1 MNKRMIACIG
11 NNSGTSL
18 FYRDLLLATGY
29 ENATDLLYNSICSG
43 EGYIDVLV
51 YPLFFN
57 SRHSIE
63 LIYKVLVR
71 LIEELYKLKNKIVED
86 SFTKNIEKDLLLK
99 HSIISL
105 YTFVKENIEKLDSRI
120 KYIIDEA
127 QLDNGENILDYSNL
141 FDIDEVGDAFRYT
154 FKKDGETVILN
165 DKKHLDVFEHYT
177 KYKKLK
183 NYLEYLIHVYGELYS
198 EYSQGTFTTNL
209 SRKQLRDISIE
220 LPDYEEWHNSSFKQ
234 IKESIRIKYNISSRE
249 LSKAIDIIRQKRFL
263 AVNIGLEIPFKDFS
277 DYFVEKF
284 NEIIQ
289 LVQEEL
295 NSAVPVVKLGKFNCT
310 KETIDN
316 RDKILPFISEFTRED
331 KILFHTFIEV
341 GMLSTKYY
349 DEELENVYNY
359 VSSMIDNWS
368 DEYLYS
374 KFRLVLRGDFK
385 RGLEICGQVSIIDKL
400 KLC

>member
-29 ENATDLLYNSICSG
+29 ENAADLLYNSICSG

-71 LIEELYKLKNKIVED
+71 LIEELYKLKNKIAED

-105 YTFVKENIEKLDSRI
+105 YTFVNENIEKLDSRI
-120 KYIIDEA
+120 KHIIDEA
-127 QLDNGENILDYSNL
+127 QLDNGENILGYSNL
-141 FDIDEVGDAFRYT
+141 FDIDEGGDAFRYT
-154 FKKDGETVILN
+154 FKKDGETVILDGKN
-165 DKKHLDVFEHYT
+165 HLDVYDFYT

-183 NYLEYLIHVYGELYS
+183 NYLEYLIHIYGELYS

-220 LPDYEEWHNSSFKQ
+220 LPDYEEWNNSSFKQ
-234 IKESIRIKYNISSRE
+234 IKESIRIKYNISSSE
-249 LSKAIDIIRQKRFL
+249 LSKAIDIIRKKRFL
-263 AVNIGLEIPFKDFS
+263 AVNIGLEIPFKNFS
-277 DYFVEKF
+277 NYFIQNF
-284 NEIIQ
+284 SQIIQ

-295 NSAVPVVKLGKFNCT
+295 DSAVPVVKLGEFNCT

-316 RDKILPFISEFTRED
+316 RDKILPFISKFTKED
-331 KILFHTFIEV
+331 KCLFHTFIEV

-349 DEELENVYNY
+349 DEELEKVYNY
-359 VSSMIDNWS
+359 IYSIIDYWN

-374 KFRLVLRGDFK
+374 KLRLVLRGDFK
-385 RGLEICGQVSIIDKL
+385 QGLEICGQRTIIEKL
-400 KLC
+400 GL

>member
-29 ENATDLLYNSICSG
+29 ENAADLLYNSICSG

-120 KYIIDEA
+120 KHIIDEA
-127 QLDNGENILDYSNL
+127 ELDNGDNILDYSNL

-154 FKKDGETVILN
+154 FKKDGETVILDGKN
-165 DKKHLDVFEHYT
+165 HLDVYDFYT

-277 DYFVEKF
+277 NYFIQNF
-284 NEIIQ
+284 NKILQ

-295 NSAVPVVKLGKFNCT
+295 DSAVPVAKLGKFNCT

-316 RDKILPFISEFTRED
+316 RDKILPFISKFTKED
-331 KILFHTFIEV
+331 KCLFHTFIEV

-349 DEELENVYNY
+349 DEELEKVYNY
-359 VSSMIDNWS
+359 IYSMIDCWN

-374 KFRLVLRGDFK
+374 KLRLVLRGDFK
-385 RGLEICGQVSIIDKL
+385 QGLEICGQRTIIEKL
-400 KLC
+400 GL

>member
-86 SFTKNIEKDLLLK
+86 SFTKNIEKDLLLT

-105 YTFVKENIEKLDSRI
+105 YAFVKENIEKLDSRI
-120 KYIIDEA
+120 KHIIDEA

-154 FKKDGETVILN
+154 FKKDGETEILK

-183 NYLEYLIHVYGELYS
+183 NYLEYLIYFFGDLYS
-198 EYSQGTFTTNL
+198 EYMQGTFTTNL
-209 SRKQLRDISIE
+209 SRKLLRDISIE
-220 LPDYEEWHNSSFKQ
+220 LPDFIEWQNPSFKQ
-234 IKESIRIKYNISSRE
+234 IKESLMEKYNISSNE
-249 LSKAIDIIRQKRFL
+249 LSKAINIIKEKRFL

-277 DYFVEKF
+277 VFFVQKF

-295 NSAVPVVKLGKFNCT
+295 DSSVPVTKLGKSNCT

-316 RDKILPFISEFTRED
+316 RDKILSFIAHFTKED

-374 KFRLVLRGDFK
+374 KLRLVLRGDFK
-385 RGLEICGQVSIIDKL
+385 RGLEICGQKTIIEKL
-400 KLC
+400 GL

>member
-29 ENATDLLYNSICSG
+29 EKAADLLYKSICSG

-71 LIEELYKLKNKIVED
+71 LIEELYKLKNKIVDD
-86 SFTKNIEKDLLLK
+86 SFTKNIENDILQR
-99 HSIISL
+99 HSIKSL
-105 YTFVKENIEKLDSRI
+105 YTFVKENIGKIDFRI
-120 KYIIDEA
+120 QSIINEGQTDKT
-127 QLDNGENILDYSNL
+127 ENILDFSNL

-165 DKKHLDVFEHYT
+165 DKKHLDVYDHYT
-177 KYKKLK
+177 KYKELK
-183 NYLEYLIHVYGELYS
+183 NYLEYLIHVLSDLYS
-198 EYSQGTFTTNL
+198 EYSQGTFTANL
-209 SRKQLRDISIE
+209 SRKQLIDISIE
-220 LPDYEEWHNSSFKQ
+220 LPNYKEWQNPSFRQ
-234 IKESIRIKYNISSRE
+234 TKESLKKKYNISSNE
-249 LSKAIDIIRQKRFL
+249 LSKAINIIKEKRFL

-277 DYFVEKF
+277 DYFTQKF
-284 NEIIQ
+284 KEIIQ
-289 LVQEEL
+289 LVQEEID
-295 NSAVPVVKLGKFNCT
+295 SAVSVEKLGRFNCT

-316 RDKILPFISEFTRED
+316 RDKILPFISKFTKED

-341 GMLSTKYY
+341 GMLSTIYY

-374 KFRLVLRGDFK
+374 KLRLVLRGDFK
-385 RGLEICGQVSIIDKL
+385 RGLEICGQLSIIEKL